1 MRFAAWLSI
10 IVVFL
15 AGVGVPL
22 GYLFF
27 AGRLPQL
34 ESEYD
39 LESHLRG
46 YIEGERLSS
55 KAGEAGLHEPDV
67 LWPRPALDRLPR
79 DLVDLFLSEM
89 GCPTFFQTPR
99 ESVERAAWRAFNAEI
114 LGRRLPG
121 SDGGCEFAL
130 GLMVAE
136 EARIADGPPKAIA
149 AFRIRSFLTKDQLV
163 AYALQCYRAE
173 KGVFGV
179 EESAQVLYHH
189 LPKELNLAQL
199 AELMIAAP
207 PDRFYDDIK
216 FCRNPLLIR
225 QARDTILRRA
235 GQSGLFAK
243 ERLLAATKL
252 PVACKKE

>member
-1 MRFAAWLSI
+1 MRFAVWLTI
-10 IVVFL
+10 IAVLAVV
-15 AGVGVPL
+15 VTVPM

-55 KAGEAGLHEPDV
+55 KAGEAGLHEVDV
-67 LWPRPALDRLPR
+67 LWPRPSIDRLPR
-79 DLVDLFLSEM
+79 DLVDLFLTEM

-99 ESVERAAWRAFNAEI
+99 ETTERAGWRAFNMA
-114 LGRRLPG
+114 LLHKQLPG
-121 SDGGCEFAL
+121 ADGACEFQL
-130 GLMVAE
+130 GAMVAD
-136 EARIADGPPKAIA
+136 EARISEGPTRAIA

-163 AYALQCYRAE
+163 AYALECYRAE

-179 EESAQVLYHH
+179 EESAKVLYHH
-189 LPKELNLAQL
+189 EPKELTLAQL

-207 PDRFYDDIK
+207 PDSFYEDIK
-216 FCRNPLLIR
+216 LCRNPLLIR
-225 QARDTILRRA
+225 QARDAMLRRA
-235 GQSGLFAK
+235 IQSGLFPKA
-243 ERLLAATKL
+243 RALAAMK
-252 PVACKKE
+252 PSVACNKE